1 MEPRPLG
8 PEESVLIQATLTYLV
23 VFVAVVVDA
32 AVALLLGWAIL
43 PSLHATGDVD
53 VRLLRV
59 RRLLT
64 PIGIIAALL
73 TALALWQ
80 ALTLAG
86 TVADRVF
93 PRGGV

>member
-8 PEESVLIQATLTYLV
+8 PEESALIEATLTYLV
-23 VFVAVVVDA
+23 VFAALVVDA

-43 PSLHATGDVD
+43 PSLLATGDVD
-53 VRLLRV
+53 VKVLRA

-73 TALALWQ
+73 TGVALWQ

-93 PRGGV
+93 PRGGA